1 MTKRLILAAWTA
13 LLAVAI
19 ATAQQIS
26 VVTEGGATT
35 LYENLADAINGAEPG
50 SVIYLPGGG
59 FPIADDV
66 KITKRLTIIG
76 IGHKY
81 DNDNVDGA
89 TIIAGN
95 LFFNEGSDRS
105 AVLGCHISGDVF
117 VGIDGKSVNDILVRY
132 CNLNRVQVRNKTCH
146 GVTINQNYIR
156 NGSDFKSSPTIFSHN
171 FCPWLTNINGGVI
184 EYNIFTSYS
193 GTDVFDYGYLAGPN
207 WGPMNRCNNDRI
219 SNNILLNGSYLA
231 TGSNNVISGNM
242 LANGEWGDNPVNLE
256 GANWNEVF
264 KYYNNGAITPVTD
277 LHFTNDYQEY
287 SDCGI
292 YGGTG
297 FNDHQTAPVPYIVSK
312 TVDEQTNSAGF
323 LNITITVKAG
333 E

>member
-1 MTKRLILAAWTA
+1 MKIRMILAAVA
-13 LLAVAI
+13 VLAAMAT

-26 VVTEGGATT
+26 VVSEGGSTT
-35 LYENLADAINGAEPG
+35 LYENLGDAINGADEG

-89 TIIAGN
+89 TIIAGH

-105 AVLGCHISGDVF
+105 ALLGCYLNGTVAIAH
-117 VGIDGKSVNDILVRY
+117 DGKQVNDILVRY
-132 CNLNRVQVRNKTCH
+132 CNVNHVEVKNGACKGL
-146 GVTINQNYIR
+146 TIDQNYIR
-156 NGSDFKSSPTIFSHN
+156 GGAGFKGAPATFTHN
-171 FCPWLTNINGGVI
+171 ICPWVIDLDGGVI
-184 EYNIFTSYS
+184 EYNIFTWRLNDDRPFDYYYTS
-193 GTDVFDYGYLAGPN
+193 GTVAICDN
-207 WGPMNRCNNDRI
+207 CQI
-219 SNNILLNGSYLA
+219 TNNIFINRDRMD
-231 TGSNNVISGNM
+231 TGSNNVITHNM
-242 LANGEWGDNPVNLE
+242 LNGAEWGDDPVRID
-256 GANWNEVF
+256 ADWNDVF
-264 KYYNNGAITPVTD
+264 KKYNNAAINPVTD
-277 LHFTNDYQEY
+277 FHFTNTYQEY
-287 SDCGI
+287 SACGI

-312 TVDEQTNSAGF
+312 EVAEQTDASGH
-323 LNITITVKAG
+323 LNITVVVRAG